1 MSSHRSPSNGIEV
14 PILAGAAAFLGF
26 CFWIAQISGASL
38 ASVMKS
44 AFGLIGLAVVVGGAL
59 WWLKDYFFIG
69 AAFYLVVGWRVVW
82 PVLDSIAA
90 GGHEGEDWPLMPY
103 ENTFIASGWLNW
115 SVESILIA
123 VFIYGIS
130 RRGRDSYYAR

>member
-1 MSSHRSPSNGIEV
+1 MSSHRSPSIGIEV
-14 PILAGAAAFLGF
+14 PMLAGAAAFLGF

-69 AAFYLVVGWRVVW
+69 AAFYLVVGALCGRCWTAS
-82 PVLDSIAA
+82 PQAA
-90 GGHEGEDWPLMPY
+90 TREK
-103 ENTFIASGWLNW
+103 T
-115 SVESILIA
+115 
-123 VFIYGIS
+123 
-130 RRGRDSYYAR
+130 GR